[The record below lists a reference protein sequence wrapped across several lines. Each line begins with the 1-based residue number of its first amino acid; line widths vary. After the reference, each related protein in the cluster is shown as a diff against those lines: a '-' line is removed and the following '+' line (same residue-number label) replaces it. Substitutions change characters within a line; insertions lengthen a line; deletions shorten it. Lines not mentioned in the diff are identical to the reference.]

1 MVTERPVSRQA
12 RQSLIQIPFINTFD
26 TVLEYTESFLGGRM
40 DFVSSIGIRCPVCGR
55 EQCYREITPYWR
67 YAIDLFPGYSK
78 ERIPVARF
86 LCRQSGKTFSL
97 LPIQMIP
104 YFQYTAHAVIRVLLL
119 ALTVRETGQR
129 GFHGAATGVDPDSG
143 MTPWLVTCWFM
154 TIVRGFRRAH
164 ATLIQWYDLSG
175 ARSREKSKVCE
186 EVSGYFSGLD
196 WLRKVLKWDLMAL
209 AVTRYSRQ
217 TSFFLFGVPSQWRG
231 REGPL

>member
-1 MVTERPVSRQA
+1 
-12 RQSLIQIPFINTFD
+12 
-26 TVLEYTESFLGGRM
+26 LEYTESFLGGRM